1 MSNIDNRSN
10 NDNSNHLRWSNIDK
24 DIFMI
29 KKKVHEGSYSMPSPH
44 SHYYH
49 ELYYIASGNCN
60 LLVEDKYYSLKS
72 GHIIIIPANVLHRTE
87 YNEDVTTVCYSINF
101 TDKHIKDFYDELGT
115 AWVLSHLMGVLF
127 RIPESNTYEFDK
139 ILEVIENDYDANT
152 DLCTIANKNLFNYL
166 LVRLF
171 KYAKPVKLMTVVK
184 ENNIN
189 ALDDDMQLAVK
200 YIVDHYMEP
209 VKLDDVAHIL
219 GLNPSYFSTKFKNS
233 TGIKFS
239 DYLCHIR
246 VTHAEGLLQTTE
258 KSLQEIAYECGF
270 INSNYFG
277 DTFKKINNISPKA
290 YRKAHKSDR

>member
-1 MSNIDNRSN
+1 MNNMNNDSN
-10 NDNSNHLRWSNIDK
+10 NSTDSRFIWNNLDK

-29 KKKVHEGSYSMPSPH
+29 SKKTHEGSYSMPSPH

-49 ELYYIASGNCN
+49 ELYYVASGSCN
-60 LLVEDKYYSLKS
+60 LLVEDKYYTLKA

-87 YNEDVTTVCYSINF
+87 YTDDATTLCYSINF
-101 TDKHIKDFYDELGT
+101 TDKHIKDFYDELGV
-115 AWVLSHLMGVLF
+115 AWVLSHIMGVLF
-127 RIPESNTYEFDK
+127 NIPESNSYEFDM
-139 ILEVIENDYDANT
+139 ILDVILKDYNANT
-152 DLCTIANKNLFNYL
+152 NLCDIANKNLFNYL

-184 ENNIN
+184 ENDIN
-189 ALDDDMQLAVK
+189 ALDDDMQVAVK

-209 VKLDDVAHIL
+209 IKLEDISKIL

-246 VTHAEGLLQTTE
+246 ITHAEGLLQTTD

-270 INSNYFG
+270 VNSNYFG
-277 DTFKKINNISPKA
+277 DTFKKINKISPKA
-290 YRKAHKSDR
+290 YRKMHKKDR